1 MPVAVQSVLG
11 RAVDG
16 SSGAPVEGVLIDSI
30 GQNPRETLTDS
41 TGWFFLR
48 PDGSGTYSVR
58 GSALGYAR
66 IASDPLSRSP
76 YCSRLGCRARS
87 SAGRSVP
94 SARPEFSEKAH
105 EPDCQ
110 TGHNHSP
117 PRGPFQRP
125 ERRYVARRV

>member
-1 MPVAVQSVLG
+1 MHTLAVPVAVQSVLG

-66 IASDPLSRSP
+66 IASDPFELALAEQIALLLAP
-76 YCSRLGCRARS
+76 GLPGA
-87 SAGRSVP
+87 
-94 SARPEFSEKAH
+94 E
-105 EPDCQ
+105 Q
-110 TGHNHSP
+110 
-117 PRGPFQRP
+117 RGPECP
-125 ERRYVARRV
+125 